1 MFRHMQFVGSS
12 LRFFFISSV
21 FLLSFF
27 TPFSIKADDNAPAFY
42 PTWKLLSPAEKQQF
56 VAGYILGWKDAARV
70 TDIVITYVKEN
81 PGKAVEGLE
90 QIKDLYNL
98 GDIKPGLMAS
108 AVDEFFNSPENKNA
122 GLSQA
127 VSAAKRA
134 IAGQ

>member
-1 MFRHMQFVGSS
+1 MQSVSLS
-12 LRFFFISSV
+12 LRSLAISSA
-21 FLLSFF
+21 LLFACF
-27 TPFSIKADDNAPAFY
+27 TANLTKADDNAPAFY

-81 PGKAVEGLE
+81 PAKAVEGLE
-90 QIKDLYNL
+90 QIKGLYNL